1 VHSSLFFY
9 ILYQPGSAAM
19 GKFMLAKLR
28 AAEANNT
35 STQEQEQPPT
45 RNGFIHI
52 DNDEDR
58 AAALP
63 RFSTAPAPASQV
75 CESQWLQFPKRGTKK
90 VDEES
95 EDSAIADDVSTLATD
110 NMSDDAD
117 AQGYVPIAFG
127 DFDRDRWEHVQEQ
140 ENANNQANHTQEQ
153 TSPEPPQGPEAAS
166 QAPPM
171 TPPEWLVDGRKLK
184 GRDTRVST
192 SMHALVGDGPGL
204 EDFVVTI
211 FPKPAS
217 NKRGGSSFKA
227 SDSVGRVQLKSK
239 EPKDQEVS
247 ICITVG
253 NLGTRCQKHN
263 FARDP
268 LMMFLGEWD
277 FKAAL
282 DQMSDRPTV
291 PITLRLLPLEN
302 GHSLSG
308 IGAANPQP
316 QSNLDAAIMDPA
328 IAAFSLMKP
337 TQQPREMPVSERR
350 QMVAQIR
357 AHFLAEENAKAH
369 YTAQPAF
376 QQPQEYPPYMCV
388 GESRSR
394 LFTVTIRRHD
404 GVPLGLNVDR
414 DQAVQELVVGSII
427 PFGAAEAWNR
437 VCFNGQDQTLNQKA
451 IVPGD
456 RIVGINGRLDCEGM
470 LEECRNQQL
479 LKIYIVRG
487 DLPHEEIP
495 YGRGGVR
502 APVPINQ
509 QFFMA
514 VPVIVPYAA
523 SYGSAASYVKY
534 GPAPYDD
541 SVSSMWTGNVMPC
554 AGIETVGRAPQI
566 VPAGAEGGL
575 PLMQMKTINE
585 NDFEDSDCGF

>member
-1 VHSSLFFY
+1 VHSSLFIYY
-9 ILYQPGSAAM
+9 ILFQPGSAAM

-35 STQEQEQPPT
+35 STQEEQPPT

-63 RFSTAPAPASQV
+63 RFSTAPAPASQL
-75 CESQWLQFPKRGTKK
+75 CEGQWLQFPKRGTKK
-90 VDEES
+90 VDEQS

-153 TSPEPPQGPEAAS
+153 TPPEPPQG
-166 QAPPM
+166 PM

-192 SMHALVGDGPGL
+192 GMHALVGDGPGL

-253 NLGTRCQKHN
+253 NFGTRCQKHN

-291 PITLRLLPLEN
+291 AITLRLLPLEN
-302 GHSLSG
+302 GAFLPG

-328 IAAFSLMKP
+328 IAALSLMKP

-357 AHFLAEENAKAH
+357 AQLLAENNAKAH
-369 YTAQPAF
+369 WTAQPAF
-376 QQPQEYPPYMCV
+376 QQPQEYPPYMCHGV

-404 GVPLGLNVDR
+404 GVPLGLDVNR
-414 DQAVQELVVGSII
+414 DQADQELVVGSVI
-427 PFGAAEAWNR
+427 PYGAAEAWNR

-456 RIVGINGRLDCEGM
+456 RIVGINGRLDCDGM

-495 YGRGGVR
+495 YGWAGVP
-502 APVPINQ
+502 APVPMIQ

-514 VPVIVPYAA
+514 VPVIVPAV
-523 SYGSAASYVKY
+523 SYVKY
-534 GPAPYDD
+534 EPALYED
-541 SVSSMWTGNVMPC
+541 SASSMWTGNVMPC
-554 AGIETVGRAPQI
+554 AGIETAGRAPRI

-575 PLMQMKTINE
+575 PLMQIETINE